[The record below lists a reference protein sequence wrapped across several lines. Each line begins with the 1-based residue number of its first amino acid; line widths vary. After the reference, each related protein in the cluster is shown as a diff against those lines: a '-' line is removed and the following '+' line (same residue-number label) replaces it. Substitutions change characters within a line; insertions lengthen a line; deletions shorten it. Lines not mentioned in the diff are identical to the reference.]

1 LRSVAPETKR
11 GLRQRSDAAE
21 RMDTD
26 CVDFDDYRRCLSDL
40 TRVNVVT
47 MTHQPVLAWLA
58 RETAGLTSFS
68 LLDVG
73 CGHGD
78 LLRRIRR
85 WAERRRIAARLV
97 GLDLNPWA
105 TRAAREATPEA
116 AQIDYMTG
124 DVFAFQP
131 SPSPDFIVSSQFTHH
146 LTDGGVAAFIRWQEA
161 HATRGWFIGDL
172 HRHWFAYYGFP
183 LLARVARWHRFV
195 RMDGQVSIA
204 RSFTTPEWHALLA
217 AAGLTAADVEI
228 AWHIPFRLCVARR
241 CRRR

>member
-1 LRSVAPETKR
+1 
-11 GLRQRSDAAE
+11 LRQRSDVPE

-47 MTHQPVLAWLA
+47 LTHRPVLAWLA
-58 RETAGLTSFS
+58 GETAALTSFS
-68 LLDVG
+68 LLDVA

-78 LLRRIRR
+78 LLRGVRR
-85 WAERRRIAARLV
+85 WAERRRIEARLV

-116 AQIDYMTG
+116 AQIDYVTG

-131 SPSPDFIVSSQFTHH
+131 ATPADFVVSSQFTHH
-146 LTDGGVAAFIRWQEA
+146 LTDEGVVAFIRWQEA
-161 HATRGWFIGDL
+161 HAARGWFISDL
-172 HRHWFAYYGFP
+172 QRHWFAYYGFP

-204 RSFTTPEWHALLA
+204 RAFTTPEWRDLLA
-217 AAGLTAADVEI
+217 AAELTAGDIEI
-228 AWHIPFRLCVARR
+228 TWHLPFRLCVARR
-241 CRRR
+241 CPTP